1 LQNAA
6 LMDAQL
12 KREVETYKNQRIEA
26 EKAYKEL
33 KLQHGKDMIYIR
45 QLKSDTED
53 KKREI
58 IDASELIERIT
69 SELDEAK
76 MENKKTK
83 GTIDRLEKD
92 KFTVNLK
99 YKKLER
105 EIFKS
110 TWDKQKLHSVIQM
123 QKDSISDLQKDYYS
137 QSQEIDYNDIDKRNF
152 EQLPPMLNMTYQGD
166 VAYNYKCQNLS
177 KNNIGKANM
186 MSSFDNILAPLENR
200 TFYDSTS
207 PFSSS
212 KTLNK
217 FGKTTY
223 KDYNGSLERNNTV
236 HSAKLMQDISVSHKA
251 MDEGSIYSGNK
262 SNDDNMFLTGRYK
275 PTLLCAS

>member
-1 LQNAA
+1 
-6 LMDAQL
+6 
-12 KREVETYKNQRIEA
+12 
-26 EKAYKEL
+26 
-33 KLQHGKDMIYIR
+33 
-45 QLKSDTED
+45 
-53 KKREI
+53 
-58 IDASELIERIT
+58 
-69 SELDEAK
+69 
-76 MENKKTK
+76 
-83 GTIDRLEKD
+83 
-92 KFTVNLK
+92 
-99 YKKLER
+99 
-105 EIFKS
+105 
-110 TWDKQKLHSVIQM
+110 M

-275 PTLLCAS
+275 PTLLCASYTCF